1 MLRFCSMI
9 LLSIVCGLGPPA
21 GEVSAPAQP
30 QIEESAGFLFE
41 GREYIVE
48 GGQERGPWLYES
60 ERITVLVNRV
70 SWHGKQCYVA
80 DVRLRDGNAFR
91 RTQTRPR
98 PDATTE
104 MPYKIARRYEAV
116 LRASRRTSCAITR
129 TKGRDDTDG
138 KVYYDGRSA
147 DMLPFLRR
155 GMDYLGR
162 ERRRRE
168 NARMGASDVFA
179 FGPILIE
186 DGEINPKI
194 NSHPLRPGNYRTG
207 IGLVEQ
213 GHAIAV
219 VTADVFTFR

>member
-80 DVRLRDGNAFR
+80 DVRLRDGECFFGGFANETPPGR
-91 RTQTRPR
+91 K
-98 PDATTE
+98 TE
-104 MPYKIARRYEAV
+104 MPYKIVRRYEAV
-116 LRASRRTSCAITR
+116 LGLTADFLCHHANP
-129 TKGRDDTDG
+129 KGVMIRDG
-138 KVYYDGRSA
+138 QVYYDGRRPICAVFEERGNISVPMARGVTPRSA
-147 DMLPFLRR
+147 RLWR
-155 GMDYLGR
+155 
-162 ERRRRE
+162 
-168 NARMGASDVFA
+168 
-179 FGPILIE
+179 
-186 DGEINPKI
+186 
-194 NSHPLRPGNYRTG
+194 
-207 IGLVEQ
+207 
-213 GHAIAV
+213 
-219 VTADVFTFR
+219 

>member
-70 SWHGKQCYVA
+70 IWHGKQCYVA
-80 DVRLRDGNAFR
+80 DVRLRDGERFFGGFANETPPGR
-91 RTQTRPR
+91 K
-98 PDATTE
+98 TE

-116 LRASRRTSCAITR
+116 L
-129 TKGRDDTDG
+129 
-138 KVYYDGRSA
+138 
-147 DMLPFLRR
+147 
-155 GMDYLGR
+155 
-162 ERRRRE
+162 
-168 NARMGASDVFA
+168 
-179 FGPILIE
+179 
-186 DGEINPKI
+186 
-194 NSHPLRPGNYRTG
+194 
-207 IGLVEQ
+207 
-213 GHAIAV
+213 
-219 VTADVFTFR
+219 